1 MGFSRQE
8 KKRWETMIVLIKSIL
23 GLALIVVIGIV
34 FGNVA
39 WALIKGLFKSIGGLF
54 RRKK

>member
-1 MGFSRQE
+1 
-8 KKRWETMIVLIKSIL
+8 MIVLIKSIL

-39 WALIKGLFKSIGGLF
+39 WALIKGLFNSIGGLF